1 MKNNKQKNPK
11 TGQEDKN
18 TVEKNQQVQ
27 NQTQPTQQNP
37 QQQKNQPVQ
46 TGLTPPPKTPEAPK
60 LTPEQQKA
68 QDEMNAT
75 IKEIEN
81 AMYSIRFYPV
91 AVNEE
96 AKRNAVKKLEE
107 IYEKGNE
114 TVHQLMLYM
123 LHENLATNIELKI
136 THTYDYFKMKK
147 QDLEPSQIRINV
159 YRAMF
164 NYNTSIEGL
173 VEIIKLL
180 GRLRGDDA
188 AKLLTYHFSHLCAS
202 ENEATHMLR
211 AAILEALGKSDSQY
225 ALRALIDYADYS
237 DNDRTFGRIVSALNE
252 WNKKIDKTKMTPQ
265 EKQAIR
271 EKMKEY
277 MSRESSE
284 NHYG

>member
-1 MKNNKQKNPK
+1 MKNDKQKNPK
-11 TGQEDKN
+11 TGQEDNKN
-18 TVEKNQQVQ
+18 VVGKNHQVNSAVKPPQTNKQQIQ
-27 NQTQPTQQNP
+27 NQTQPVP
-37 QQQKNQPVQ
+37 IQPEK
-46 TGLTPPPKTPEAPK
+46 PP

-96 AKRNAVKKLEE
+96 AKCNAVKKLEE
-107 IYEKGNE
+107 IYGKGNE

-173 VEIIKLL
+173 VEIIRLL
-180 GRLRGDDA
+180 GRLSGDDA
-188 AKLLTYHFSHLCAS
+188 AKLLTYHFSHLCTS
-202 ENEATHMLR
+202 ESEATHMLR

-225 ALRALIDYADYS
+225 ALRALMDYADYS

-271 EKMKEY
+271 EKMKDY